1 MAAIG
6 VDESDVALLEVAEH
20 GVGAGDPHLVA
31 VADAEVAAVRSDERE
46 AVEVE
51 TDVLE
56 VAEGVGRD
64 GHGRN

>member
-31 VADAEVAAVRSDERE
+31 VTDAEVAAVRGDERE

-56 VAEGVGRD
+56 VAERVRRD
-64 GHGRN
+64 GHGWN